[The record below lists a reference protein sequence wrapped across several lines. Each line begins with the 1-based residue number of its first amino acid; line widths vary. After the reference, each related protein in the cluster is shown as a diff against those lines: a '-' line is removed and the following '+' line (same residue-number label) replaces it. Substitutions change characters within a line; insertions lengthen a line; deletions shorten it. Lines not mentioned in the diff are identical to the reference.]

1 MGLKSLTHYYLAPRV
16 PSRDPLSV
24 DLDQAS
30 EQVKAVG
37 SIHDTDQVDLSAF
50 KQNGGKMLIYQGV
63 SDPIFRQ
70 LISKIGIKAYNKRSK
85 IRNILQNCFSC
96 RQ

>member
-1 MGLKSLTHYYLAPRV
+1 M

-63 SDPIFRQ
+63 SDPIFSAVDLKNWYQ
-70 LISKIGIKAYNKRSK
+70 SLQQAVENPQHFCKIVFRVGNEPLWARGNGE
-85 IRNILQNCFSC
+85 
-96 RQ
+96 